1 MAYDTDLANRIREC
15 LADEAGITE
24 KKMFGGLAFLAG
36 GNMAVSASGRGG
48 ILVRVDPLEAEGLCE
63 KPGASQAEMSGR
75 AMTGFLRVDD
85 DAVATSGSLEP
96 WVRRGLARARA
107 LPAKG

>member
-1 MAYDTDLANRIREC
+1 MAYDADLANRIREC

-48 ILVRVDPLEAEGLCE
+48 ILVRVDPDEAVGLCE
-63 KPGASQAEMSGR
+63 QPHASQAMMSGR

-85 DAVATSGSLEP
+85 EGVATMRSLEP
-96 WVRRGLARARA
+96 WVARGLARARA
-107 LPAKG
+107 LPPKG